1 MLVSVNPGLII
12 WTIVTFLILVVILG
26 KFGWGPIIG
35 ALQRREKSISDALDA
50 AEAARTEA
58 HELREQYGGLIAKA
72 ESESREIIQVGRET
86 SERLKRE
93 AAVASEAETKRMLER
108 ARREIQSARDAA
120 LRDIRD
126 TVADLAVEAA
136 SKIVQKNL
144 DSERNRSLVD
154 EMIDRLP
161 ETERN

>member
-12 WTIVTFLILVVILG
+12 WTIVTFLILVAILG
-26 KFGWGPIIG
+26 RFGWGPIIG
-35 ALQRREKSISDALDA
+35 ALEGREKSIRDALDA
-50 AEAARTEA
+50 AESARVEA
-58 HELREQYGGLIAKA
+58 HELREQYDGLIAKA

-93 AAVASEAETKRMLER
+93 AEVASEEETRRMLER

-136 SKIVQKNL
+136 GKIVRENL
-144 DSERNRSLVD
+144 DTKRNRTLVD

>member
-12 WTIVTFLILVVILG
+12 WTIVTFLILVAVLG

-35 ALQRREKSISDALDA
+35 ALQGREQSIRDALDA
-50 AEAARTEA
+50 AESARVEA
-58 HELREQYGGLIAKA
+58 HELREQYDGLIAKA

-86 SERLKRE
+86 SERLQRE
-93 AAVASEAETKRMLER
+93 AEVASEEETRRMLER

-120 LRDIRD
+120 LRDMRD

-136 SKIVQKNL
+136 GKIVRENL
-144 DSERNRSLVD
+144 DTKRNRTLVD